1 MYSLHIETWTWK
13 EHTPDVSGDA
23 PPPLFGATAA
33 VLLDGRNLLLFG
45 GTGGEGGA
53 PPSSV
58 ITVLDTC
65 EWLYSTPTILVS
77 CLLRAQFSTID
88 LGNAFFYCQHMKP

>member
-65 EWLYSTPTILVS
+65 RVAVLYSYYSGEL
-77 CLLRAQFSTID
+77 STQGSI
-88 LGNAFFYCQHMKP
+88 FHY